1 MKIKYSFIVPVYGC
15 EEYLESCVESIL
27 AQRGNHAFEIILVDD
42 GSKDRSGQIAD
53 MLAGKDLRVRTFHK
67 ENGGAASARNF
78 GLAQAKGEYI
88 LFVDSD
94 DTVEDR
100 LLDSVD
106 AVLAENPQALVIF
119 GMAFDYYRG
128 KTQVR
133 SEILSCGHT
142 GVFPVGNLLENYQSF
157 FLDNAL
163 SSACNKVFS
172 AEIIKAQNLR
182 LREGMTLYED
192 YDFVLRY
199 LPCVEKVVCIDRP
212 FYRYRNDLRENH
224 LGRRVADLEK
234 LRQNLQWLMK
244 SSLTLSGESSQLR
257 EVSASL
263 FLQLLWQHLLTQK
276 YTVPKL
282 EQCLAPWCEDR
293 CFRTMLAEGVK
304 LGAQEE
310 KLYTWIQERRFHRI
324 LCEVKA
330 KKAKAWIKRS
340 IKGALR
346 LVGLRK

>member
-27 AQRGNHAFEIILVDD
+27 GQKGSHAFEIILVDD
-42 GSKDRSGQIAD
+42 GSKDNSGQIAD
-53 MLAGKDLRVRTFHK
+53 MLAGKDPRVRTFHK

-78 GLAQAKGEYI
+78 GLTQAKGEYI

-94 DTVEDR
+94 DTVESR

-106 AVLAENPQALVIF
+106 SALREDPEALIIF
-119 GMAFDYYRG
+119 GIFFDYYRRE
-128 KTQVR
+128 KLIR
-133 SEILSCGHT
+133 SKVLSCCHAGT
-142 GVFPVGNLLENYQSF
+142 IQVDEVMDTYKDF
-157 FLDNAL
+157 FYDNAL
-163 SSACNKVFS
+163 SAVWNKVFS
-172 AEIIKAQNLR
+172 AKII
-182 LREGMTLYED
+182 RENDIWMQKGMTLYED
-192 YDFVLRY
+192 YNFVLCY
-199 LPCVEKVVCIDRP
+199 LPYVKKVICIDRP
-212 FYRYRNDLRENH
+212 YYHYRNDLRENH

-244 SSLTLSGESSQLR
+244 SSLTLSGESLQLR
-257 EVSASL
+257 EVSANL